1 MFQLLSFITL
11 AQTVSAPVVPPTLPP
26 PPSRPKA
33 PPSQEVIPPQE
44 RLKPQET
51 LQVQE
56 IFQPQ
61 ELRALPGQ
69 LDTVPVFNSNS
80 PEVVQT
86 EGILLSTFP
95 PDGMR
100 DPSAHL
106 NFPFKGRFDVFSHHI
121 ARARNS
127 SQTRTLFQGIIL
139 YNPSDQLIKV
149 DVLQGA
155 TYLTRPDALFV
166 DLPSYVEDPL
176 GKVYAGPGSRA
187 MNDVL
192 RGRKHGSIPSSLI
205 IPPGGSQML
214 MNLPI
219 PVGNLTPSSNGRSSL
234 FRLVSS
240 GTVYV
245 ASLAMFAPLNPDG
258 TERIPTLDEWKA
270 LLVSS
275 SLAGPRDI
283 PPTPMQKDY
292 AQVIYGRVAGVA
304 VGSEW
309 RANVTDNPK
318 VDYLTIPKRGQA
330 FSYGLSTLYR
340 GTFGTGQIQSAK
352 LLARYPDTAYQ
363 AHGNYGIQ
371 YSLTLPLY
379 NKTRQRETVA
389 IALQTPLK
397 EDRAKGGLLFFQ
409 PPENRIFF
417 RGPVRLRYTD
427 DQGVAQTRY
436 IHVIMQRGQA
446 GEPLVVLNMPPGDRR
461 SVQIDFLYPPDS
473 TPPQVLTVKTLETAV
488 TAGK

>member
-1 MFQLLSFITL
+1 MLQLFTFVTL
-11 AQTVSAPVVPPTLPP
+11 AQTASAPLPSLPLSPPSPKTPP
-26 PPSRPKA
+26 P
-33 PPSQEVIPPQE
+33 QEIIPPQE

-51 LQVQE
+51 LQIQE
-56 IFQPQ
+56 IFRPQ

-80 PEVVQT
+80 PELVQT

-95 PDGMR
+95 PNGMR
-100 DPSAHL
+100 SPSAHL
-106 NFPFKGRFDVFSHHI
+106 NFPFKGRFDVFSHHVT
-121 ARARNS
+121 RARTS

-139 YNPSDQLIKV
+139 HNPTDQPIKV
-149 DVLQGA
+149 NVLQGA

-166 DLPSYVEDPL
+166 ELPPYVEDPL

-192 RGRKHGSIPSSLI
+192 RGRRHGSIPPSLI

-234 FRLVSS
+234 FRLRSS

-245 ASLAMFAPLNPDG
+245 ASLAMYAPLNPDG
-258 TERIPTLDEWKA
+258 SERIPTLDEWQA
-270 LLVSS
+270 LLVNG

-283 PPTPMQKDY
+283 PPTPMQQEY
-292 AQVIYGRVAGVA
+292 ANVVYGRVAGVA

-318 VDYLTIPKRGQA
+318 VDYLTVPKRGHA

-352 LLARYPDTAYQ
+352 LLVRYPDTAYQ

-379 NKTRQRETVA
+379 NKTGQKQTVTVT
-389 IALQTPLK
+389 LQTPLK
-397 EDRAKGGLLFFQ
+397 EDKVKGGLLFFK
-409 PPENRIFF
+409 PPENRVFF
-417 RGPVRLRYTD
+417 RGPVRIRYTD
-427 DQGVAQTRY
+427 DKGVSQTRY
-436 IHVIMQRGQA
+436 IHLIMQRGQE
-446 GEPLVVLNMPPGDRR
+446 GEPLVTLNMPVGDRR
-461 SVQIDFLYPPDS
+461 TVQLDFLYPPDS
-473 TPPQVLTVKTLETAV
+473 TPPQVLTVRTLDNQ
-488 TAGK
+488 